1 MFNQKNSDNWILH
14 LSTSN
19 KYSDNAYLIL
29 K

>member
-1 MFNQKNSDNWILH
+1 MFNQKNYDNWILH

-19 KYSDNAYLIL
+19 KYSDHAYLIL